1 MEYILHTNP
10 KKYKEFKSIKRT
22 KNINTK
28 EYESVYNFDISNL
41 EPQVALPN
49 RVDKVVP
56 VSQVIGEPIHQAF
69 IGTCTG
75 GRINDIKTAAEIIKG
90 NKIPSWVRLL
100 VIPTSSQILKKC
112 IDLGYIQILLD
123 SGATLATPSCGPCLG
138 AHEGVLAPGEN
149 CISTSSRN
157 FPGRMGSTDAK
168 IFLSS
173 PATAAASAL
182 KGAIAD
188 PREFF

>member
-1 MEYILHTNP
+1 MYILQLGE
-10 KKYKEFKSIKRT
+10 KE
-22 KNINTK
+22 N
-28 EYESVYNFDISNL
+28 EVYESVNNFDISNL
-41 EPQVALPN
+41 EPQIALPN

-56 VSQVIGEPIHQAF
+56 VSQMIGEPIHQAF

-75 GRINDIKTAAEIIKG
+75 GRINDIKIAAEIIKG
-90 NKIPSWVRLL
+90 KKIPSWVRLL
-100 VIPTSSQILKKC
+100 VIPASSQILKKC

-157 FPGRMGSTDAK
+157 FPGRIGSSEAK

-173 PATAAASAL
+173 PATAAALAI
-182 KGAIAD
+182 KGAITD
-188 PREFF
+188 PREFL